1 MGVIS
6 ENLAPQ
12 LGRMPGTVFF
22 PGWERLCLASE
33 LVGSWISLAG
43 ERHLPLAV
51 FVLPSFIGTCQSL
64 SLLCSETPVI
74 WFRACWETNP
84 NSQ

>member
-1 MGVIS
+1 MGVIY
-6 ENLAPQ
+6 ENLALQ

-22 PGWERLCLASE
+22 PALKRLCLASE
-33 LVGSWISLAG
+33 LAGSWISLVG
-43 ERHLPLAV
+43 ERHLPLA
-51 FVLPSFIGTCQSL
+51 FFMLQSFIGTGRSL
-64 SLLCSETPVI
+64 SLFCSETPVV